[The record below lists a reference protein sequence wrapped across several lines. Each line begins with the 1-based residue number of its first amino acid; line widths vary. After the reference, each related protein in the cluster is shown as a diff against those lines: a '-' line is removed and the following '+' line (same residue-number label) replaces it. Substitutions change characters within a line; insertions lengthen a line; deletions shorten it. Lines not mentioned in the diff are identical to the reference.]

1 MKFKVRIK
9 FVGVFRVASG
19 ANEMLVEL
27 KKPSNVGDVIQR
39 LLGSSHRLKSVLVDP
54 ELEDPRVNALIL
66 VNGVEISVLEGL
78 ETPVESED
86 EIVVVPVAH
95 GG

>member
-1 MKFKVRIK
+1 M
-9 FVGVFRVASG
+9 
-19 ANEMLVEL
+19 
-27 KKPSNVGDVIQR
+27 GDAIRR
-39 LLGSSHRLKSVLVDP
+39 LLESSHRLKSVLVDP
-54 ELEDPRVNALIL
+54 ELEDPRLNALIL

-78 ETPVESED
+78 ETPVTSED